1 MRAHKRLVFW
11 HVALLLAVGSFNL
24 QAQQSKPAPAA
35 TMPVR
40 VHQSS
45 LHWNELSAQRRAALS
60 PLQSDW
66 DKIDED
72 RQKKWLVIA
81 DKFSTMNAEQQA
93 RAQSR
98 MREWVALKPE
108 QRRIAR
114 ESYLQ
119 AKKLDPAQKN
129 AKWERY
135 QQLPDDEKQRLAA
148 AAAKKKRLAT
158 LPALPPAHPPSNP
171 PAEKH

>member
-1 MRAHKRLVFW
+1 MRACKQIVLW
-11 HVALLLAVGSFNL
+11 PVALLLAAGSCNVS
-24 QAQQSKPAPAA
+24 AEQSKPTPSTAL
-35 TMPVR
+35 PVR
-40 VHQSS
+40 AHQSS
-45 LHWNELSAQRRAALS
+45 LRWNELSAQRRAALS
-60 PLQSDW
+60 PLQTDW
-66 DKIDED
+66 DKIEED

-81 DKFSTMNAEQQA
+81 DKFSTMNPEQQA

-135 QQLPDDEKQRLAA
+135 QQLPEDEKQRLAE
-148 AAAKKKRLAT
+148 AAAKKKRLAA
-158 LPALPPAHPPSNP
+158 LPALPPAHTAPGKP
-171 PAEKH
+171 

>member
-1 MRAHKRLVFW
+1 MRTRQQLVLW
-11 HVALLLAVGSFNL
+11 PVALLIAAGSCNL
-24 QAQQSKPAPAA
+24 NAQQSKPAPSAVTQVGA
-35 TMPVR
+35 
-40 VHQSS
+40 HQSS
-45 LHWNELSAQRRAALS
+45 LRWNELSAQRRAALS
-60 PLQSDW
+60 PLEADW
-66 DKIDED
+66 NRIEED

-81 DKFSTMNAEQQA
+81 DKFSTMDPEQQA

-135 QQLPDDEKQRLAA
+135 QQLPEDEKQKLAE

-158 LPALPPAHPPSNP
+158 LPALPPAHTVPGKP
-171 PAEKH
+171 